1 MTESFR
7 SLGYL
12 APSDLTFDEDA
23 LSGHSADRIRR
34 RTPFFVR
41 VNMVVI
47 KNAAWLS
54 ACRIAADLSGLVLFT
69 VISRRYGPMGTG
81 EYSYAFA
88 LGAFIAILATSGI
101 EQYGVRQLACLKSGQ
116 DKSNCWQSLLVT
128 QSIQLS
134 AGLLIL
140 AAVMLVVGTQRAS
153 PIVILELTIFL
164 VGWGL
169 SRTLYVPASAAQ
181 AMVAPA
187 FTELACRLA
196 GTGFALAMCLY
207 KSIPLVVILAGFPIA
222 GLVLVAFSLRNARLH
237 GANFG
242 FHARW
247 REVVATIR
255 GAAPFTL
262 CEALGQFYMRV
273 DLLLIVFLLGKAN
286 GGWYATDIKIVEVG
300 LMPLVLLGTA
310 AYPVLSRS
318 AAHGVEE
325 FAPLSRDF
333 FRSVLFASGWLA
345 VGLYCLAPLVLT
357 RLLGS
362 AFQPAGHLLPL
373 FAVLAVFKG
382 VEVVLYRL
390 LYAVNKQNTY
400 LGALAVGTALIV
412 VLNYTLIPRFGATGA
427 VSAVL
432 LSSAVVNLMCAFALR
447 EEISRSLFGK
457 NMIRLASVLGVTVL
471 AVFGLKTLQIGAWE
485 VGIAGCVLFPL
496 AALLSGLFPNPRK
509 SPLFA

>member
-1 MTESFR
+1 
-7 SLGYL
+7 
-12 APSDLTFDEDA
+12 
-23 LSGHSADRIRR
+23 
-34 RTPFFVR
+34 
-41 VNMVVI
+41 MVVI
-47 KNAAWLS
+47 KNTVWLS
-54 ACRIAADLSGLVLFT
+54 VCRIAADMSGLVLFT

-101 EQYGVRQLACLKSGQ
+101 EQYGVRQLCCLNSPQ
-116 DKSNCWQSLLVT
+116 ERSACWQSLLVT

-134 AGLLIL
+134 MGLVIL
-140 AAVMLVVGTQRAS
+140 GAVMFVVGAARAS
-153 PIVILELTIFL
+153 PIVILELTVFL
-164 VGWGL
+164 LGWGL

-187 FTELACRLA
+187 FTELSCRLGGA
-196 GTGFALAMCLY
+196 LFALAMCLY
-207 KSIPLVVILAGFPIA
+207 KSIPLSVILAGFPIA
-222 GLVLVAFSLRNARLH
+222 GLVLVVLSLRNANLH
-237 GANFG
+237 GAKFG
-242 FHARW
+242 FHVRW
-247 REVVATIR
+247 GEVLQTVR
-255 GAAPFTL
+255 GAAPFTV
-262 CEALGQFYMRV
+262 CEALGQFYMRI
-273 DLLLIVFLLGKAN
+273 DLLLIIFLLGKAN

-318 AAHGVEE
+318 AAHGDLQ

-345 VGLYCLAPLVLT
+345 VALYCLAPLVLT

-390 LYAVNKQNTY
+390 LYAVKKQNTY
-400 LGALAVGTALIV
+400 LGALAVGTAMIV
-412 VLNYTLIPRFGATGA
+412 SLNYTLIPRFGATGA
-427 VSAVL
+427 VFAVL
-432 LSSAVVNLMCAFALR
+432 LSSAVVNVLCAFALR
-447 EEISRSLFGK
+447 REISDSRFGK
-457 NMIRLASVLGVTVL
+457 NVVRLAFVMGVTLV
-471 AVFGLKTLQIGAWE
+471 AVFGLRTLEIGAWP

-496 AALLSGLFPNPRK
+496 AALLSGLFPNPRN

>member
-1 MTESFR
+1 
-7 SLGYL
+7 
-12 APSDLTFDEDA
+12 
-23 LSGHSADRIRR
+23 
-34 RTPFFVR
+34 
-41 VNMVVI
+41 MVVI
-47 KNAAWLS
+47 RNTVWLS

-69 VISRRYGPMGTG
+69 VISRRFGPMGTG

-101 EQYGVRQLACLKSGQ
+101 EQYGVRQLACLKSARE
-116 DKSNCWQSLLVT
+116 KSDVWQSLLVT

-134 AGLLIL
+134 IGLVVLI
-140 AAVMLVVGTQRAS
+140 AVMLVVGTARAS
-153 PIVILELTIFL
+153 PVVILELTIFL

-181 AMVAPA
+181 AMVGPA
-187 FTELACRLA
+187 FTELACRLG
-196 GTGFALAMCLY
+196 GTLFALAMCLY
-207 KSIPLVVILAGFPIA
+207 KSIPLKIILAGFPIA
-222 GLVLVAFSLRNARLH
+222 GLVLVVLSLRNAKMH
-237 GANFG
+237 GARFG
-242 FHARW
+242 FHSRW
-247 REVVATIR
+247 REVIATVR
-255 GAAPFTL
+255 GAVPFTV

-318 AAHGVEE
+318 AAHGAEE

-390 LYAVNKQNTY
+390 LYAVNRQNTY
-400 LGALAVGTALIV
+400 LGALAIGTAMIV
-412 VLNYTLIPRFGATGA
+412 ALNYTLIPRFGATGA
-427 VSAVL
+427 VFAVL
-432 LSSAVVNLMCAFALR
+432 SSSAVVNVVCAYALR
-447 EEISRSLFGK
+447 HEISHSLFGK
-457 NMIRLASVLGVTVL
+457 NVVRLAFVMGLTFLAVLGL
-471 AVFGLKTLQIGAWE
+471 RALDIGPWE

-496 AALLSGLFPNPRK
+496 AALVSGLFPNPRK

>member
-1 MTESFR
+1 
-7 SLGYL
+7 
-12 APSDLTFDEDA
+12 
-23 LSGHSADRIRR
+23 
-34 RTPFFVR
+34 
-41 VNMVVI
+41 MVVI
-47 KNAAWLS
+47 RNTIWLS
-54 ACRIAADLSGLVLFT
+54 VCRIVADLSGLVLFT

-101 EQYGVRQLACLKSGQ
+101 EQYGVRQYACLKSAQEKAG
-116 DKSNCWQSLLVT
+116 CWQSLLVT

-134 AGLLIL
+134 LGLLIL
-140 AAVMLVVGTQRAS
+140 GAVMLVVGTQRAS
-153 PIVILELTIFL
+153 PIVILELSVFL

-169 SRTLYVPASAAQ
+169 SRTLFVPASAAQ
-181 AMVAPA
+181 AMVGPA
-187 FTELACRLA
+187 FTELACRLG
-196 GTGFALAMCLY
+196 GTLIALALCLF
-207 KSIPLVVILAGFPIA
+207 KSIPLAVILAGFPIS
-222 GLVLVAFSLRNARLH
+222 GLVLVALSLRNAKMH
-237 GANFG
+237 GAHLRFQ
-242 FHARW
+242 ARW
-247 REVVATIR
+247 REVADTVR
-255 GAAPFTL
+255 GAAPFTV

-310 AYPVLSRS
+310 AYPILSRS
-318 AAHGVEE
+318 AAHGPAE
-325 FAPLSRDF
+325 FGPLSRDF

-357 RLLGS
+357 RFLGN

-390 LYAVNKQNTY
+390 LYAVKRQSTY

-427 VSAVL
+427 VLVVL

-447 EEISRSLFGK
+447 REISRSLFGK
-457 NMIRLASVLGVTVL
+457 NIVRLVSVLALTILV
-471 AVFGLKTLQIGAWE
+471 VFGLRALDIGAWE
-485 VGIAGCVLFPL
+485 VAIAACVLFPL

>member
-1 MTESFR
+1 
-7 SLGYL
+7 
-12 APSDLTFDEDA
+12 
-23 LSGHSADRIRR
+23 
-34 RTPFFVR
+34 
-41 VNMVVI
+41 MVVI
-47 KNAAWLS
+47 KNTVWLS
-54 ACRIAADLSGLVLFT
+54 VCRIAADLSGLVLFAE
-69 VISRRYGPMGTG
+69 ISRRYGPMGTG

-101 EQYGVRQLACLKSGQ
+101 EQYGVRQLASLKSAQ
-116 DKSNCWQSLLVT
+116 EKLDCWQSLLVT
-128 QSIQLS
+128 QSMQLS
-134 AGLLIL
+134 LGLLIL
-140 AAVMLVVGTQRAS
+140 GAVMLVVGTQRAS
-153 PIVILELTIFL
+153 PIVIMELSIFL

-181 AMVAPA
+181 AMVGPA

-196 GTGFALAMCLY
+196 GTVIALALCLF
-207 KSIPLVVILAGFPIA
+207 KSIPLAVILAGFPIS
-222 GLVLVAFSLRNARLH
+222 GLVLVALSLRNARMH
-237 GANFG
+237 GAHLG

-247 REVVATIR
+247 REVWDAVR
-255 GAAPFTL
+255 GAAPFTV

-273 DLLLIVFLLGKAN
+273 DLLLIVFLLGKAT

-318 AAHGVEE
+318 AAHGADE

-345 VGLYCLAPLVLT
+345 VGLYCLAPLVLA
-357 RLLGS
+357 RLLGD

-390 LYAVNKQNTY
+390 LYAVKRQATY
-400 LGALAVGTALIV
+400 MGALVVGTALIV

-427 VSAVL
+427 VFVVL
-432 LSSAVVNLMCAFALR
+432 LSSAVVNLICAFALR
-447 EEISRSLFGK
+447 HEISRSLFGK
-457 NMIRLASVLGVTVL
+457 NIVRLASVLALTIF
-471 AVFGLKTLQIGAWE
+471 AIFGLRSLDIGAWE
-485 VGIAGCVLFPL
+485 VAITACVLFPL
-496 AALLSGLFPNPRK
+496 AALFSGLFPNPRK

>member
-1 MTESFR
+1 
-7 SLGYL
+7 
-12 APSDLTFDEDA
+12 
-23 LSGHSADRIRR
+23 
-34 RTPFFVR
+34 
-41 VNMVVI
+41 MVVI
-47 KNAAWLS
+47 KNTVWLS
-54 ACRIAADLSGLVLFT
+54 VCRIAADLSGLVLFT

-88 LGAFIAILATSGI
+88 LGAFIAILATAGI
-101 EQYGVRQLACLKSGQ
+101 EQYGVRQLSRLRSSQEKSEV
-116 DKSNCWQSLLVT
+116 WRSLLVT
-128 QSIQLS
+128 QSFQLS
-134 AGLLIL
+134 IG
-140 AAVMLVVGTQRAS
+140 LVVLIAVVLVAGTSRAS
-153 PIVILELTIFL
+153 PIVILELTVFL

-169 SRTLYVPASAAQ
+169 SRTMYVPASAAQ
-181 AMVAPA
+181 AMVGPA
-187 FTELACRLA
+187 FTELSCRLA
-196 GTGFALAMCLY
+196 GTLFALAMCLY
-207 KSIPLVVILAGFPIA
+207 KSIPLKVILAGFPVA
-222 GLVLVAFSLRNARLH
+222 GLVLVVLSLRNAQMH
-237 GANFG
+237 GAPLG
-242 FHARW
+242 FHFRW
-247 REVVATIR
+247 PDVLATVR
-255 GAAPFTL
+255 GAVPFTV

-318 AAHGVEE
+318 AAHGDEE
-325 FAPLSRDF
+325 FVPLSRDF

-357 RLLGS
+357 RVLGS

-390 LYAVNKQNTY
+390 LYAVNKQGIY
-400 LGALAVGTALIV
+400 LGALAIGTAMIV
-412 VLNYTLIPRFGATGA
+412 LLNYTLIPRFGATGA

-432 LSSAVVNLMCAFALR
+432 LSSAVVNGVCAVALR
-447 EEISRSLFGK
+447 HEISHSLFGK
-457 NMIRLASVLGVTVL
+457 NGVRLAFVMGVTLL
-471 AVFGLKTLQIGAWE
+471 AVFGLRTLDIGPWE

-496 AALLSGLFPNPRK
+496 AALISGLFPNPRT

>member
-1 MTESFR
+1 
-7 SLGYL
+7 
-12 APSDLTFDEDA
+12 
-23 LSGHSADRIRR
+23 
-34 RTPFFVR
+34 
-41 VNMVVI
+41 MVVI
-47 KNAAWLS
+47 KNTLWLS
-54 ACRIAADLSGLVLFT
+54 VCRIAADLSGLVLFT

-101 EQYGVRQLACLKSGQ
+101 EQYGVRQLSCSKNAQ
-116 DKSNCWQSLLVT
+116 DRSDIWQSLLVT
-128 QSIQLS
+128 QTFQLS
-134 AGLLIL
+134 LGLLIL
-140 AAVMLVVGTQRAS
+140 AGVMLVAGTSRAS

-181 AMVAPA
+181 AMVGPA

-196 GTGFALAMCLY
+196 GTSFALAMCLY
-207 KSIPLVVILAGFPIA
+207 ESIPLAVILAGFPIA
-222 GLVLVAFSLRNARLH
+222 GLVLVALSLRNANFH
-237 GANFG
+237 GARFR

-247 REVVATIR
+247 REVMDTVR
-255 GAAPFTL
+255 GAAPFTV

-273 DLLLIVFLLGKAN
+273 DLLLIMFLLGKAN

-318 AAHGVEE
+318 AAHGAQE

-357 RLLGS
+357 RLLGN

-390 LYAVNKQNTY
+390 LYAVKKQNTY

-412 VLNYTLIPRFGATGA
+412 LLNYTLIPRYGAMGA
-427 VSAVL
+427 VCAVL
-432 LSSAVVNLMCAFALR
+432 LSSAVVNLVCAFALR
-447 EEISRSLFGK
+447 HEIAHSLFGK
-457 NMIRLASVLGVTVL
+457 NVVRLACVLGVTIL
-471 AVFGLKTLQIGAWE
+471 AIFGLKTLELGAWP
-485 VGIAGCVLFPL
+485 VAITGCVLFPL

>member
-1 MTESFR
+1 
-7 SLGYL
+7 
-12 APSDLTFDEDA
+12 
-23 LSGHSADRIRR
+23 
-34 RTPFFVR
+34 
-41 VNMVVI
+41 MVVI
-47 KNAAWLS
+47 KNTVWLS
-54 ACRIAADLSGLVLFT
+54 VCRIAADLSGLVLFT

-101 EQYGVRQLACLKSGQ
+101 EQYGVRQLSCLQNPQEKSG
-116 DKSNCWQSLLVT
+116 CWHGLLVT
-128 QSIQLS
+128 QTIQLS
-134 AGLLIL
+134 LGLLIL
-140 AAVMLVVGTQRAS
+140 GAVMLVAGTSRAS
-153 PIVILELTIFL
+153 PVVILELTIFL

-196 GTGFALAMCLY
+196 GTSFALAMCLY
-207 KSIPLVVILAGFPIA
+207 KSIPLAVILAGFPIS
-222 GLVLVAFSLRNARLH
+222 GLVLVALALRNANLH
-237 GANFG
+237 GARFG

-247 REVVATIR
+247 QQVLETVR
-255 GAAPFTL
+255 GAAPFTV

-273 DLLLIVFLLGKAN
+273 DLLLIMFLLGKAN

-318 AAHGVEE
+318 AAHGVAE

-357 RLLGS
+357 RLLGN

-390 LYAVNKQNTY
+390 LYAVKKQNTY

-412 VLNYTLIPRFGATGA
+412 LLNYTLIPRFGATGA
-427 VSAVL
+427 VFAVL
-432 LSSAVVNLMCAFALR
+432 LSSAVVNLVCGLAL
-447 EEISRSLFGK
+447 ENKNSGSLFGK
-457 NMIRLASVLGVTVL
+457 NVVSLALVMGVTLL
-471 AVFGLKTLQIGAWE
+471 AVFGLKTLELGAWE

-496 AALLSGLFPNPRK
+496 AALWSGLFPNPRN